1 MKNNKYILHFLAITI
16 FAIFLSACSNSDY
29 VPKQRGYYRIDL
41 PEKSY
46 VDYSSGC
53 NYSFKIPVYADVR
66 NDSSR
71 DSQPCW
77 KNVVYPT
84 LNGRLHLSYFKIEN
98 EKMLGSLIEDSRR
111 LVFKHTVK
119 AQGIQESKISNDISK
134 VYGLF
139 YDIEGNAASSIQ
151 FFVTD
156 STNNFLRGALYFYAE
171 PQADSIAPVLEFVK
185 KDIMVMLESFKWKN

>member
-1 MKNNKYILHFLAITI
+1 
-16 FAIFLSACSNSDY
+16 
-29 VPKQRGYYRIDL
+29 
-41 PEKSY
+41 
-46 VDYSSGC
+46 
-53 NYSFKIPVYADVR
+53 
-66 NDSSR
+66 
-71 DSQPCW
+71 
-77 KNVVYPT
+77 
-84 LNGRLHLSYFKIEN
+84 
-98 EKMLGSLIEDSRR
+98 MLGSLIEDSRR

-119 AQGIQESKISNDISK
+119 AEGIQESKISNDQSK

-185 KDIMVMLESFKWKN
+185 KDIMVMLESFNWK

>member
-1 MKNNKYILHFLAITI
+1 MKNNNYIIHFFTFIIIAL
-16 FAIFLSACSNSDY
+16 FFSACSNSDY
-29 VPKQRGYYRIDL
+29 VPKPRGYYRIDL
-41 PEKSY
+41 PEKAYKEYKS
-46 VDYSSGC
+46 DC
-53 NYSFKIPVYADVR
+53 NYSFEIPVYAEVR
-66 NDSSR
+66 DDSSR

-84 LNGRLHLSYFKIEN
+84 LNGKLHLSYFKIEN
-98 EKMLGSLIEDSRR
+98 QKMLASLIEDSRR

-119 AQGIQESKISNDISK
+119 AEGIQESKISNDQSK

-139 YDIEGNAASSIQ
+139 YDLEGNAASSIQ

-171 PQADSIAPVLEFVK
+171 PQADSIAPVLDFVK
-185 KDIMVMLESFKWKN
+185 KDIMVMLESFNWK

>member
-1 MKNNKYILHFLAITI
+1 MKNNNYIIHF
-16 FAIFLSACSNSDY
+16 FAFILIALFFSACSNSDY
-29 VPKQRGYYRIDL
+29 VPKPRGYYRIDL

-46 VDYSSGC
+46 KNYSSGC
-53 NYSFKIPVYADVR
+53 NFSFKIPVYAEVR

-84 LNGRLHLSYFKIEN
+84 LNGRIHLSYFNIEN
-98 EKMLGSLIEDSRR
+98 KKMLGSLIEDSRR

-119 AQGIQESKISNDISK
+119 AEGIQESKISNDQSK

-156 STNNFLRGALYFYAE
+156 STKHFMRGALYFYAE

-185 KDIMVMLESFKWKN
+185 KDVMVMLESLRWVN

>member
-1 MKNNKYILHFLAITI
+1 MKNNNYIIHFFTLII
-16 FAIFLSACSNSDY
+16 IAIFFSACSNNEY
-29 VPKQRGYYRIDL
+29 VPKPRGYYRINL

-98 EKMLGSLIEDSRR
+98 QKMLGSLIEDSRR

-119 AQGIQESKISNDISK
+119 AEGIQESKISNDQSK

-185 KDIMVMLESFKWKN
+185 KDIMVMLESFNWK

>member
-1 MKNNKYILHFLAITI
+1 MKNNNYIIYFFAFII
-16 FAIFLSACSNSDY
+16 IAIFFSACSNSDY
-29 VPKQRGYYRIDL
+29 VPKPRGYYKINL

-46 VDYSSGC
+46 IDYSSGC

-98 EKMLGSLIEDSRR
+98 QKMLGSLIEDSRR

-119 AQGIQESKISNDISK
+119 AEGIQESKINNNQSK

-185 KDIMVMLESFKWKN
+185 KDIMVMLESFKWK

>member
-185 KDIMVMLESFKWKN
+185 KDIMVMLESFKWK

>member
-1 MKNNKYILHFLAITI
+1 MKNNKYIIHFFAFSII
-16 FAIFLSACSNSDY
+16 AIFLSACSNSDY
-29 VPKQRGYYRIDL
+29 VPKPRGYYRIDL

-66 NDSSR
+66 SDSSR

-119 AQGIQESKISNDISK
+119 AEGIQESKISNDISK

-185 KDIMVMLESFKWKN
+185 KDIMVMLESFKWK

>member
-1 MKNNKYILHFLAITI
+1 
-16 FAIFLSACSNSDY
+16 
-29 VPKQRGYYRIDL
+29 
-41 PEKSY
+41 
-46 VDYSSGC
+46 
-53 NYSFKIPVYADVR
+53 
-66 NDSSR
+66 
-71 DSQPCW
+71 
-77 KNVVYPT
+77 VYPT

-98 EKMLGSLIEDSRR
+98 QKMLGSLIEDSRR

-119 AQGIQESKISNDISK
+119 AEGIQESKISNNQSK

>member
-1 MKNNKYILHFLAITI
+1 MKNNKYIIHFFAFSII
-16 FAIFLSACSNSDY
+16 AIFLSACSNSDY
-29 VPKQRGYYRIDL
+29 VPKPRGYYRIDL

-98 EKMLGSLIEDSRR
+98 QKMLGSLIEDSRR

-119 AQGIQESKISNDISK
+119 AEGIQESKISNDFSK

-185 KDIMVMLESFKWKN
+185 KDIMVMLESFKWK

>member
-1 MKNNKYILHFLAITI
+1 MKNNNYIIYFFAFII
-16 FAIFLSACSNSDY
+16 IAIFFSACSNSDY
-29 VPKQRGYYRIDL
+29 VPKPRGYYKINL

-46 VDYSSGC
+46 IDYSSGC

-71 DSQPCW
+71 DSQSCW

-98 EKMLGSLIEDSRR
+98 QKMLGSLIEDSRR

-119 AQGIQESKISNDISK
+119 AEGIQESKISNNQSK

-185 KDIMVMLESFKWKN
+185 KDIMVMLESFKWK

>member
-1 MKNNKYILHFLAITI
+1 MKNNNYFIHFFTFIITAV
-16 FAIFLSACSNSDY
+16 FFSACSNNDY
-29 VPKQRGYYRIDL
+29 VPKPRGYYRINL
-41 PEKSY
+41 PEKAYKEYKS
-46 VDYSSGC
+46 DC
-53 NYSFKIPVYADVR
+53 NYSFEIPVYAEVR
-66 NDSSR
+66 DDSSR

-84 LNGRLHLSYFKIEN
+84 LNGKLHLSYFKIEN
-98 EKMLGSLIEDSRR
+98 QKMLASLIEDSRR

-119 AQGIQESKISNDISK
+119 AEGIQESKISNDQSK

-171 PQADSIAPVLEFVK
+171 PQADSIAPVLDFVK
-185 KDIMVMLESFKWKN
+185 KDIMVMLESFNWK

>member
-1 MKNNKYILHFLAITI
+1 MKNNNYIIHLFTFIIIAV
-16 FAIFLSACSNSDY
+16 FFSACSNSEY
-29 VPKQRGYYRIDL
+29 VPKPRGYYRINL
-41 PEKSY
+41 PEKAY
-46 VDYSSGC
+46 IDYSSAC
-53 NYSFKIPVYADVR
+53 NYSFKIPVYAEVR
-66 NDSSR
+66 DDSSR

-77 KNVVYPT
+77 KNIVYPT
-84 LNGRLHLSYFKIEN
+84 LNGKIHLSYFKIEN
-98 EKMLGSLIEDSRR
+98 QKMLGSLIEDSRR

-119 AQGIQESKISNDISK
+119 AEGIQESKISNDKSK

-185 KDIMVMLESFKWKN
+185 KDIMVMLESFNWK

>member
-1 MKNNKYILHFLAITI
+1 MKNNNYIIHFFAFITI
-16 FAIFLSACSNSDY
+16 ALFFSACSNSDY
-29 VPKQRGYYRIDL
+29 VPKPRGYYRIDL
-41 PEKSY
+41 PEKAY
-46 VDYSSGC
+46 KEYSSGC
-53 NYSFKIPVYADVR
+53 NYSFKIPVYAEVR

-77 KNVVYPT
+77 KNIVYPT
-84 LNGRLHLSYFKIEN
+84 LNGRIHLSYFKIEN
-98 EKMLGSLIEDSRR
+98 QKMLSSLIEDSRR

-119 AQGIQESKISNDISK
+119 AEGIQESKISNNQSK

-156 STNNFLRGALYFYAE
+156 STNHFMRGALYFYAE

-185 KDIMVMLESFKWKN
+185 KDIMVMLESFKWK

>member
-1 MKNNKYILHFLAITI
+1 MKNNNYIIYFFAFII
-16 FAIFLSACSNSDY
+16 IAIFFSACSNSDY
-29 VPKQRGYYRIDL
+29 VPKPRGYYKINL

-46 VDYSSGC
+46 IDYSSGC

-98 EKMLGSLIEDSRR
+98 QKMLGSLIEDSRR

-119 AQGIQESKISNDISK
+119 AEGIQESKISNNQSK

-185 KDIMVMLESFKWKN
+185 KDIMVMLESFKWK

>member
-1 MKNNKYILHFLAITI
+1 MKNNNYFIHIFTFIIIAII
-16 FAIFLSACSNSDY
+16 FSACSNNEY
-29 VPKQRGYYRIDL
+29 VPKPRGYYRIEL
-41 PEKSY
+41 PEKGY
-46 VDYSSGC
+46 KDYSSGC

-98 EKMLGSLIEDSRR
+98 QKMLGSLIEDSRR

-119 AQGIQESKISNDISK
+119 AEGIQESKISNDNSK

-185 KDIMVMLESFKWKN
+185 KDIMIMLESFNWK

>member
-1 MKNNKYILHFLAITI
+1 MKNNKYIIHFFAFSII
-16 FAIFLSACSNSDY
+16 AIFLSACSNSDY
-29 VPKQRGYYRIDL
+29 VPKPRGYYRIDL

-84 LNGRLHLSYFKIEN
+84 LNGRLHLSYFKIESQ
-98 EKMLGSLIEDSRR
+98 KMLGSLIEDSRR

>member
-1 MKNNKYILHFLAITI
+1 MKNNNYIIHFFTLII
-16 FAIFLSACSNSDY
+16 IAIFFSACSNNEY
-29 VPKQRGYYRIDL
+29 VPKPRGYYRINL

-98 EKMLGSLIEDSRR
+98 QKMLGSLIEDSRR

-119 AQGIQESKISNDISK
+119 AEGIQESKISNNQSK

-185 KDIMVMLESFKWKN
+185 KDIMVMLESFRWTN

>member
-53 NYSFKIPVYADVR
+53 NYSFKMPVYADVR

-171 PQADSIAPVLEFVK
+171 PQADSIAPVLEFVM